1 LSREDELVTSVLG
14 RESLPVELPR
24 ADVYRGLVRSNLRAV
39 IRNAFPVT
47 IEVEGDAQF
56 EERITDFLEALGPST
71 SLYRDIPED
80 VVEWALE
87 SALPF
92 ADLMHYEWLDLVAA
106 RHPADLDGI
115 ERRDSDEV
123 HLNPTLQFGM
133 YQRQVHLL
141 SEQHPELATQTAPV
155 IYLVWRRPRT
165 DEVAFHRV
173 GILLARA
180 LAHAQ
185 VTPGDPAS
193 LVDRLMAE
201 QPTLERA
208 AVSESLT
215 ETLALLRARD
225 GVL

>member
-1 LSREDELVTSVLG
+1 MTSVLA
-14 RESLPVELPR
+14 RASCPVDLPR
-24 ADVYRGLVRSNLRAV
+24 AEVYRGLVRSNLRAV

-47 IEVEGDAQF
+47 IEVEGDALF
-56 EERITDFLEALGPST
+56 EERIADFLEARGPST
-71 SLYRDIPED
+71 SLYRDIPQD

-87 SALPF
+87 SGLPF
-92 ADLMHYEWLDLVAA
+92 ADLMHYEWLELVVA
-106 RHPADLDGI
+106 RHPADLDAM
-115 ERRDSDEV
+115 ERRDGDEV

-141 SEQHPELATQTAPV
+141 CEDSPELSTQTAPV

-165 DEVAFHRV
+165 DEIAFHRV

-185 VTPGDPAS
+185 VTPSDPLS
-193 LVDRLMAE
+193 LLDRLLAE

-208 AVSESLT
+208 VVSERLMD
-215 ETLALLRARD
+215 TLALLRARD
-225 GVL
+225 GLL